1 MRQPGS
7 EAGFGSRSRVD
18 VRHRSGSGRGSGR
31 RRARRVVRRCGRG
44 PRVGVTFGSAAA
56 GGRAGSG
63 AGPRGGRSP
72 GGRPAHRGARR
83 DHPARARRSRSWD
96 DREAAVAAAEERAAA
111 ALTTAHEEAAQLVA
125 AAHAEAHR
133 VRSRAQ
139 LQAREI
145 TEAAEQEAE
154 RLVLLRDS
162 TRAEIQ
168 RLLRTLDGIRDALA
182 YELQTGV
189 PIPPQA
195 RQDADRQA
203 VRTTTSAG
211 AAAIGRRRGDL
222 HRTRHI
228 GLSTVDGKPTDDGPH
243 GVG

>member
-1 MRQPGS
+1 MSDIAVDQAGAAGAGERGRWSDDAVVDRGLGS
-7 EAGFGSRSRVD
+7 HLDRLLRAAEQEAEQ
-18 VRHRSGSGRGSGR
+18 VREAAD
-31 RRARRVVRRCGRG
+31 RRA
-44 PRVGVTFGSAAA
+44 AALLTE
-56 GGRAGSG
+56 
-63 AGPRGGRSP
+63 
-72 GGRPAHRGARR
+72 AHAEITR
-83 DHPARARRSRSWD
+83 HEHERSRSWD
-96 DREAAVAAAEERAAA
+96 DREAAVAAAEERVAA

-168 RLLRTLDGIRDALA
+168 RLFRTLDGIRDALA

-228 GLSTVDGKPTDDGPH
+228 GLSTVDDKPTDDGPR